1 VGQLR
6 DRKHRHDAF
15 FRKAREEGFAARA
28 VYKLEDIDR
37 RVRLLRA
44 GARVLDLGCRPGSWL
59 KYAVTAVGPHGK
71 VVGVDRQPLPAP
83 VPGAHVLVADIF
95 ELSDQEILCGLSA
108 YDVVLSD
115 MAPDTTGIRA
125 TDQARSARLVEEALA
140 RAERLLAPLGA
151 FVAKVFQS
159 PEVDRLRLRM
169 VRHFT
174 DVRLLKPEASRK
186 QSTEMYL
193 VGKNFGP
200 ATGRRG

>member
-1 VGQLR
+1 LGQLR

-15 FRKAREEGFAARA
+15 FRKARQEGFAARA

-37 RVRLLRA
+37 RVRLFHA

-59 KYAVTAVGPHGK
+59 QYAVKAVGPHGK
-71 VVGVDRQPLPAP
+71 VVGVDRMPLPQP
-83 VPGAHVLVADIF
+83 VPGAHVIVADIY
-95 ELSDQEILCGLSA
+95 ELSDEQLLAGQAA

-159 PEVDRLRLRM
+159 PDVDSLRKRM
-169 VRHFT
+169 AGHFN
-174 DVRLLKPEASRK
+174 DVRLLKPEASRQ
-186 QSTEMYL
+186 QSTELYL

-200 ATGRRG
+200 DTGKG

>member
-6 DRKHRHDAF
+6 DRKHRHDTF

-37 RVRLLRA
+37 RVRLFHP
-44 GARVLDLGCRPGSWL
+44 GARVLDLGCRPGSWMQ
-59 KYAVTAVGPHGK
+59 YACKAVGPHGK
-71 VVGVDRQPLPAP
+71 VVGVDRLALPEP
-83 VPGAHVLVADIF
+83 VPGAHVILADIYT
-95 ELSDQEILCGLSA
+95 LSDAELLCGLAA

-115 MAPDTTGIRA
+115 MAPDTTGIRS
-125 TDQARSARLVEEALA
+125 TDQARSANLVEEALM

-159 PEVDRLRLRM
+159 PEVEKLRKRMGDR
-169 VRHFT
+169 FT
-174 DVRLLKPEASRK
+174 DVRLLKPEASRQ
-186 QSTEMYL
+186 QSSELYL

-200 ATGRRG
+200 PK

>member
-6 DRKHRHDAF
+6 DRKHRHDTF

-37 RVRLLRA
+37 RVRLFHP
-44 GARVLDLGCRPGSWL
+44 GARVLDLGCRPGSWMQ
-59 KYAVTAVGPHGK
+59 YACKAVGPHGK
-71 VVGVDRQPLPAP
+71 VVGVDRLALPEP
-83 VPGAHVLVADIF
+83 VPGAHVILADIYT
-95 ELSDQEILCGLSA
+95 LSDAELLCGLAA

-115 MAPDTTGIRA
+115 MAPDTTGIRS
-125 TDQARSARLVEEALA
+125 TDQARSANLVEEALM

-159 PEVDRLRLRM
+159 PEVEKLRKRM
-169 VRHFT
+169 GERFT
-174 DVRLLKPEASRK
+174 DVRLLKPEASRQ
-186 QSTEMYL
+186 QSSELYL

-200 ATGRRG
+200 P

>member
-6 DRKHRHDAF
+6 DRKHRHDTF

-37 RVRLLRA
+37 RVRLFHP
-44 GARVLDLGCRPGSWL
+44 GARVLDLGCRPGSWMQ
-59 KYAVTAVGPHGK
+59 YACKAVGPHGK
-71 VVGVDRQPLPAP
+71 VVGVDRLALPEP
-83 VPGAHVLVADIF
+83 VPGAHVILADIYT
-95 ELSDQEILCGLSA
+95 LSDAELLCGLAA

-115 MAPDTTGIRA
+115 MAPDTTGIRS
-125 TDQARSARLVEEALA
+125 TDQARSANLVEEALM

-159 PEVDRLRLRM
+159 PEVEKLRKRMGDR
-169 VRHFT
+169 FT
-174 DVRLLKPEASRK
+174 DVRLLKPEASRQ
-186 QSTEMYL
+186 QSSELYL

-200 ATGRRG
+200 P